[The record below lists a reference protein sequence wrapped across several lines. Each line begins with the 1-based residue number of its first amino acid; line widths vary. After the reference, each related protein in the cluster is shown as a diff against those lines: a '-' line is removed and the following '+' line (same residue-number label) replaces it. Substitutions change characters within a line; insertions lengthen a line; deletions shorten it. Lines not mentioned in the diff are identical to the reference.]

1 MSDEIYI
8 LDTSAILSG
17 FVINSNK
24 QMIPSKVFE
33 EIKKG
38 KAKRDLDLN
47 IDNIEIVEPD
57 LKYENM
63 VKDAARITND
73 FLKLSQTD
81 IAVLAA
87 AIQYNAII
95 ITNDYAIQNVAKFM
109 NINFQNFGMNQIK
122 KLVIWKYKCTGCSR
136 YFDRY
141 YKECPICG
149 SPIKRV
155 RK

>member
-1 MSDEIYI
+1 MNNNTYI

-17 FVINSNK
+17 FVINFNE
-24 QMIPSKVFE
+24 ILITPKVFE

-38 KAKRDLDLN
+38 KAKRNLDLN
-47 IDNIEIVEPD
+47 IDNIKTVEPD
-57 LKYENM
+57 QKYEKM
-63 VKDAARITND
+63 VKDAALITND
-73 FLKLSQTD
+73 FLNLSETD
-81 IAVLAA
+81 IEVLAV

-109 NINFQNFGMNQIK
+109 SISFQSFGMNQIK
-122 KLVIWKYKCTGCSR
+122 SLVIWKYKCTGCSR
-136 YFDRY
+136 YFNKF
-141 YKECPICG
+141 YKECPVCG